1 MTRPANHGLSR
12 FRLDCNFFD
21 DERIMAI
28 AGEFGSTG
36 ELVALRLLTMIYR
49 NGYRLRW
56 DDMLRMRL
64 MRCVDGVT
72 VDILDRIVAR
82 LAEYGFFD
90 ADTFRRS
97 SVLTSR
103 EIQQQYAAAT
113 RRRRTAPDHRPF
125 WLLDT
130 PADDDTAGRRDEPA
144 PKRDLPTGQSLSWK
158 EYCRLLH
165 EKSGTTARSPETAP
179 PRPARRPD
187 WHSLY

>member
-72 VDILDRIVAR
+72 IELLDRIVAR

-90 ADTFRRS
+90 AGTFRKS

-113 RRRRTAPDHRPF
+113 RRRHNATDHRSF

-130 PADDDTAGRRDEPA
+130 PTDDDTAGRRNEPA

-165 EKSGTTARSPETAP
+165 EKSDGHAKVPETAP
-179 PRPARRPD
+179 PRRSSRPD
-187 WHSLY
+187 WHSLQ